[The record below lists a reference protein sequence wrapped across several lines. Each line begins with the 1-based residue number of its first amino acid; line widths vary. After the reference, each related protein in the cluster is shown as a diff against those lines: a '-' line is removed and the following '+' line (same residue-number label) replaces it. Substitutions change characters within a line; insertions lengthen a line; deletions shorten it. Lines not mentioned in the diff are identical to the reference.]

1 MYQRSHNRDRGKDRT
16 VPMMK
21 KCVDDSK
28 TEQFRLLKYED
39 INGANRLFGG
49 KLMAWIDEVAGVT
62 ARRHCETQVTTA
74 CIDNLQFKEPAFLG
88 NMVVIIGRITY
99 IGRSS
104 MEVRVDSY
112 VEDAQGFRRPINRAY
127 VTMVALDEN
136 EHPRAVEFGL
146 ELTTETEKIE
156 WESGRRR
163 AELRRQRRRE
173 GF

>member
-1 MYQRSHNRDRGKDRT
+1 MR
-16 VPMMK
+16 K
-21 KCVDDSK
+21 KCVDDSR

-39 INGANRLFGG
+39 INGANRFFGG

-62 ARRHCETQVTTA
+62 ARRHCEMEVTTA
-74 CIDNLQFKEPAFLG
+74 SVDNLQFKEPAFLG
-88 NMVVIIGRITY
+88 DMVVIIGRVTY

-112 VEDAQGFRRPINRAY
+112 VENSQGFRRPINRAY

-136 EHPRAVEFGL
+136 EKPKEVAFGL
-146 ELTTETEKIE
+146 ELKTAAEEME
-156 WESGRRR
+156 WESGKKR
-163 AELRRQRRRE
+163 AELRKQRRKE

>member
-1 MYQRSHNRDRGKDRT
+1 MQ
-16 VPMMK
+16 K
-21 KCVDDSK
+21 KCVEDSK

-62 ARRHCETQVTTA
+62 ARRHCEGQVTTA

-88 NMVVIIGRITY
+88 DMVVIIGRMTY

-112 VEDAQGFRRPINRAY
+112 IEDIHGIRRPINRAY
-127 VTMVALDEN
+127 VMMVALDEN
-136 EHPRAVEFGL
+136 ERPKAVEFGL
-146 ELTTETEKIE
+146 ELKTETEKIE
-156 WESGRRR
+156 WESGKRR
-163 AELRRQRRRE
+163 AELRKERRKE

>member
-1 MYQRSHNRDRGKDRT
+1 MNQ
-16 VPMMK
+16 VQK
-21 KCVDDSK
+21 KYVEDSR

-62 ARRHCETQVTTA
+62 ARRHCEAQVTTA

-88 NMVVIIGRITY
+88 DMVVIIGRMTY

-112 VEDAQGFRRPINRAY
+112 IEDIHGFRRPINRAC
-127 VTMVALDEN
+127 VMMVALDEN
-136 EHPRAVEFGL
+136 ERPKTVEFGL
-146 ELTTETEKIE
+146 ELKSETEKIE
-156 WESGRRR
+156 WESGKKR
-163 AELRRQRRRE
+163 AELRKERRKE

>member
-1 MYQRSHNRDRGKDRT
+1 MK
-16 VPMMK
+16 K

-49 KLMAWIDEVAGVT
+49 KLMAWIEEVAGVT

>member
-1 MYQRSHNRDRGKDRT
+1 MR
-16 VPMMK
+16 K
-21 KCVDDSK
+21 KRVEDSR

-49 KLMAWIDEVAGVT
+49 KLMAWIDEVAGVA
-62 ARRHCETQVTTA
+62 ARRHCEEDVTTA

-99 IGRSS
+99 IGKSS

-112 VEDAQGFRRPINRAY
+112 VEDSKGFRRPINRAY

-136 EHPRAVEFGL
+136 ERPKAVEFGL
-146 ELTTETEKIE
+146 ELQTTAEEME
-156 WESGRRR
+156 WESGKKR
-163 AELRRQRRRE
+163 AELRKQRRRE

>member
-1 MYQRSHNRDRGKDRT
+1 MK
-16 VPMMK
+16 K

-156 WESGRRR
+156 WESGMKR

-173 GF
+173 RF

>member
-1 MYQRSHNRDRGKDRT
+1 
-16 VPMMK
+16 MK
-21 KCVDDSK
+21 KKSVEDSK

-39 INGANRLFGG
+39 INGVNRLFGG

-62 ARRHCETQVTTA
+62 ARRHCEMQVTTA

-88 NMVVIIGRITY
+88 DMVVIIGRMTY

-112 VEDAQGFRRPINRAY
+112 IEDIHGIRRPINRAY
-127 VTMVALDEN
+127 VMMVALDEN
-136 EHPRAVEFGL
+136 EHPKAVGFGL
-146 ELTTETEKIE
+146 ELKTETERIE
-156 WESGRRR
+156 WESGRKR
-163 AELRRQRRRE
+163 AELRKERRKE

>member
-1 MYQRSHNRDRGKDRT
+1 MK
-16 VPMMK
+16 K
-21 KCVDDSK
+21 KCVDESK

-136 EHPRAVEFGL
+136 ERPRAVEFGL
-146 ELTTETEKIE
+146 ELRTETEKIE
-156 WESGRRR
+156 WESGERR
-163 AELRRQRRRE
+163 AELRRQRRKE

>member
-1 MYQRSHNRDRGKDRT
+1 MK
-16 VPMMK
+16 K

-136 EHPRAVEFGL
+136 EHPREVEFGL
-146 ELTTETEKIE
+146 ELRTETEKIE
-156 WESGRRR
+156 WESGRKR

>member
-1 MYQRSHNRDRGKDRT
+1 MK
-16 VPMMK
+16 K
-21 KCVDDSK
+21 KCVEDSQ

-62 ARRHCETQVTTA
+62 ARRHCEEQVTTA

-88 NMVVIIGRITY
+88 DMVVIIGRMTY

-112 VEDAQGFRRPINRAY
+112 IEDIHGIRRPINRAY
-127 VTMVALDEN
+127 VMMVAIDEN
-136 EHPRAVEFGL
+136 ERPKAVEFGL
-146 ELTTETEKIE
+146 ELKTETERIE
-156 WESGRRR
+156 WESGKKR
-163 AELRRQRRRE
+163 AELRRERRKE

>member
-1 MYQRSHNRDRGKDRT
+1 MK
-16 VPMMK
+16 K
-21 KCVDDSK
+21 KCVEDSQ

-62 ARRHCETQVTTA
+62 ARRHCEEQVTTA

-88 NMVVIIGRITY
+88 DMVVIIGRMTY

-112 VEDAQGFRRPINRAY
+112 IEDIHGIRRPINRAY
-127 VTMVALDEN
+127 VMMVAIDEN
-136 EHPRAVEFGL
+136 ERPKAVEFGL
-146 ELTTETEKIE
+146 ELKTETERIE
-156 WESGRRR
+156 WESGKKR
-163 AELRRQRRRE
+163 AELRKERRKE

>member
-1 MYQRSHNRDRGKDRT
+1 MNQ
-16 VPMMK
+16 VQK
-21 KCVDDSK
+21 KYVEDSR

-62 ARRHCETQVTTA
+62 ARRHCEAQVTTA

-88 NMVVIIGRITY
+88 DMVVIIGRMTY

-112 VEDAQGFRRPINRAY
+112 IEDIHGFRRPINRAY
-127 VTMVALDEN
+127 VMMVALDEN
-136 EHPRAVEFGL
+136 ERPKTVEFGL
-146 ELTTETEKIE
+146 ELKSETEKVE
-156 WESGRRR
+156 WESGKKR
-163 AELRRQRRRE
+163 AELRKERRKE

>member
-1 MYQRSHNRDRGKDRT
+1 MR
-16 VPMMK
+16 K
-21 KCVDDSK
+21 KCVEESK

-49 KLMAWIDEVAGVT
+49 KLMAWIDEVASVT
-62 ARRHCETQVTTA
+62 ARRHCEAEVTTA

-99 IGRSS
+99 VGRSS

>member
-1 MYQRSHNRDRGKDRT
+1 MVGK
-16 VPMMK
+16 MQK
-21 KCVDDSK
+21 KCVEDSK

-62 ARRHCETQVTTA
+62 ARRHCEGQVTTA

-88 NMVVIIGRITY
+88 DMVVIIGRMTY

-104 MEVRVDSY
+104 MEVRVDTY
-112 VEDAQGFRRPINRAY
+112 IEDIHGIRRPINRAY
-127 VTMVALDEN
+127 VMMVALDEN
-136 EHPRAVEFGL
+136 ERPKAVEFGL
-146 ELTTETEKIE
+146 ELKSETEKIE
-156 WESGRRR
+156 WESGKRR
-163 AELRRQRRRE
+163 AELRKERRKE

>member
-1 MYQRSHNRDRGKDRT
+1 
-16 VPMMK
+16 MK

-136 EHPRAVEFGL
+136 EHPREVEFGL
-146 ELTTETEKIE
+146 ELRTETEKIE
-156 WESGRRR
+156 WESGRKR

>member
-1 MYQRSHNRDRGKDRT
+1 MK
-16 VPMMK
+16 K
-21 KCVDDSK
+21 KCVEDSK

-136 EHPRAVEFGL
+136 EHPKAVEFGL
-146 ELTTETEKIE
+146 ELRTESEMAE
-156 WESGRRR
+156 WESGVKR

>member
-1 MYQRSHNRDRGKDRT
+1 
-16 VPMMK
+16 MK
-21 KCVDDSK
+21 KKSVEDSK

-62 ARRHCETQVTTA
+62 ARRHCEMQVTTA

-88 NMVVIIGRITY
+88 DMVVIIGRMTY

-112 VEDAQGFRRPINRAY
+112 IEDIHGIRRPINRAY
-127 VTMVALDEN
+127 VMMVALDEN
-136 EHPRAVEFGL
+136 EHPKAVGFGL
-146 ELTTETEKIE
+146 ELKTETERIE
-156 WESGRRR
+156 WESGRKR
-163 AELRRQRRRE
+163 AELRKERRKE

>member
-1 MYQRSHNRDRGKDRT
+1 MQ
-16 VPMMK
+16 K
-21 KCVDDSK
+21 KRVEDSR

-62 ARRHCETQVTTA
+62 ARRHCEEQVTTA

-88 NMVVIIGRITY
+88 DMVVIIGRMTY

-112 VEDAQGFRRPINRAY
+112 IEDIHGIRRPINRAY
-127 VTMVALDEN
+127 VMMVAIDEN
-136 EHPRAVEFGL
+136 ERPKAVEFGL
-146 ELTTETEKIE
+146 ELKTETERIE
-156 WESGRRR
+156 WESGKKR
-163 AELRRQRRRE
+163 AELRRERRKE

>member
-1 MYQRSHNRDRGKDRT
+1 MK
-16 VPMMK
+16 K

-156 WESGRRR
+156 WESGRKR
-163 AELRRQRRRE
+163 AELRRQRRRV

>member
-1 MYQRSHNRDRGKDRT
+1 MR
-16 VPMMK
+16 K
-21 KCVDDSK
+21 KRVEESK

-62 ARRHCETQVTTA
+62 ARRHCETDVTTA

-88 NMVVIIGRITY
+88 NMVVIIGKVTY

-112 VEDAQGFRRPINRAY
+112 VEDIHGFRRPINRAY
-127 VTMVALDEN
+127 VTMVAIDKN
-136 EHPRAVEFGL
+136 ERPKEVEFGL
-146 ELTTETEKIE
+146 ELETETERIE
-156 WESGRRR
+156 WESGQKR
-163 AELRRQRRRE
+163 AELRKQRRKE

>member
-1 MYQRSHNRDRGKDRT
+1 MR
-16 VPMMK
+16 K
-21 KCVDDSK
+21 KRVEESK

-62 ARRHCETQVTTA
+62 ARRHCETDVTTA

-88 NMVVIIGRITY
+88 NMIVIIGRLTY

-112 VEDAQGFRRPINRAY
+112 VEDSKGFRRPINRAY
-127 VTMVALDEN
+127 VTMVAIDEH
-136 EHPRAVEFGL
+136 EKPKEVAFGL
-146 ELTTETEKIE
+146 ELETETEKIE
-156 WESGRRR
+156 WESGKKR
-163 AELRRQRRRE
+163 AELRKQRRRE

>member
-1 MYQRSHNRDRGKDRT
+1 
-16 VPMMK
+16 MK

>member
-1 MYQRSHNRDRGKDRT
+1 MRRGDAREKVMD
-16 VPMMK
+16 PMKK
-21 KCVDDSK
+21 KCVEDSR

-49 KLMAWIDEVAGVT
+49 ALMAWIDEVAGVA
-62 ARRHCETQVTTA
+62 ARRHCETDVTTA
-74 CIDNLQFKEPAFLG
+74 CIDNLQFKEPAFLDD
-88 NMVVIIGRITY
+88 MIVIIGRVTY

-112 VEDAQGFRRPINRAY
+112 VEDIHGHRRPINRAY

-136 EHPRAVEFGL
+136 EKPKPVEFGL
-146 ELTTETEKIE
+146 ELRTAAEQLE
-156 WESGRRR
+156 WECGEKR
-163 AELRRQRRRE
+163 AELRKQRRKE

>member
-1 MYQRSHNRDRGKDRT
+1 MYRRSHNRDRGKDRT
-16 VPMMK
+16 VPMKK

-62 ARRHCETQVTTA
+62 ARRHCERQVTTA

>member
-1 MYQRSHNRDRGKDRT
+1 MK
-16 VPMMK
+16 K

-112 VEDAQGFRRPINRAY
+112 VEDAQGFRRPINRQGFN
-127 VTMVALDEN
+127 T
-136 EHPRAVEFGL
+136 
-146 ELTTETEKIE
+146 LTTILDILPQAFASSHLIRNTI
-156 WESGRRR
+156 
-163 AELRRQRRRE
+163 
-173 GF
+173 

>member
-1 MYQRSHNRDRGKDRT
+1 MR
-16 VPMMK
+16 K
-21 KCVDDSK
+21 KSVEDSK

-62 ARRHCETQVTTA
+62 ARRHCEEQVTTA

-88 NMVVIIGRITY
+88 DMVVIIGRMTY

-112 VEDAQGFRRPINRAY
+112 IEDIHGIRRPINRAY
-127 VTMVALDEN
+127 VMMVAIDEN
-136 EHPRAVEFGL
+136 ERPKAVEFGL
-146 ELTTETEKIE
+146 ELKTETERIE
-156 WESGRRR
+156 WESGKKR
-163 AELRRQRRRE
+163 AELRRERRKE

>member
-1 MYQRSHNRDRGKDRT
+1 MRN
-16 VPMMK
+16 
-21 KCVDDSK
+21 KCVEDSK

-62 ARRHCETQVTTA
+62 ARRHCEEQVTTA

-88 NMVVIIGRITY
+88 DMVVIIGRMTY

-112 VEDAQGFRRPINRAY
+112 IEDIHGIRRPINRAY
-127 VTMVALDEN
+127 VMMVAIDEN
-136 EHPRAVEFGL
+136 ERPKAVEFGL
-146 ELTTETEKIE
+146 ELRTETEKIE
-156 WESGRRR
+156 WESGKRR
-163 AELRRQRRRE
+163 AELRKERRME

>member
-1 MYQRSHNRDRGKDRT
+1 MR
-16 VPMMK
+16 K
-21 KCVDDSK
+21 KSVEDSK

-62 ARRHCETQVTTA
+62 ARRHCEEQVTTA

-88 NMVVIIGRITY
+88 DMVVIIGRMTY

-112 VEDAQGFRRPINRAY
+112 IEDIHGIRRPINRAY
-127 VTMVALDEN
+127 VMMVAIDEN
-136 EHPRAVEFGL
+136 ERPKAVEFGL
-146 ELTTETEKIE
+146 ELKTETERIE
-156 WESGRRR
+156 WESGKRR
-163 AELRRQRRRE
+163 AELRRERRKE

>member
-1 MYQRSHNRDRGKDRT
+1 MK
-16 VPMMK
+16 K

-112 VEDAQGFRRPINRAY
+112 VEDAQGFRRPISRAY

-173 GF
+173 GV